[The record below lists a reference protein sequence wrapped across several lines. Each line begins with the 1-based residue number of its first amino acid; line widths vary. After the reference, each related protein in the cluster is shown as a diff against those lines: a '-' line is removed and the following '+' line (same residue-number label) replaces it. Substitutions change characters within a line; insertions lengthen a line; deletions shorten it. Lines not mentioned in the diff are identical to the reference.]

1 MIRDTKSKAALPI
14 LNLVLQDRLLGK
26 TWQALSGQAWSC
38 LTPTH
43 LEMTAMKRPL
53 IALLLLTQTPAVLA
67 LPHSSLPPSM
77 IEISA
82 KFAQAKAQLQ
92 TEQDAASL
100 FQGASNGESTST
112 DGCDLSVGSLELD
125 GQAGQPDEVVIIVTG
140 DVIQA
145 NNCR

>member
-1 MIRDTKSKAALPI
+1 MPI
-14 LNLVLQDRLLGK
+14 VDGVLQDRLLGK

-38 LTPTH
+38 LTPIH
-43 LEMTAMKRPL
+43 LEMVAMKRPL
-53 IALLLLTQTPAVLA
+53 IAFLLLAQTPTVLA

-77 IEISA
+77 MEISA
-82 KFAQAKAQLQ
+82 KFAQAKAKIQ
-92 TEQDAASL
+92 TEQDAGSL
-100 FQGASNGESTST
+100 FDRTGSGASTSS

-125 GQAGQPDEVVIIVTG
+125 GQDSPDEVVIIVTG